1 MINSADSQSPMFKN
15 SRVCAATCYPFF
27 DPIFLPFPMRRNN
40 TITIM
45 QQPKKAKSK
54 ITCTHSLVSATK
66 TITTSPRPN
75 PDIKPRHDLAVSESK
90 TDRNPVYVGQN
101 RFRDPRKIINQSKT
115 PLSCISHPDRLS
127 WPPFFVEDGN
137 PTASYFFFA
146 NEQSRYTKPAQ

>member
-1 MINSADSQSPMFKN
+1 
-15 SRVCAATCYPFF
+15 
-27 DPIFLPFPMRRNN
+27 
-40 TITIM
+40 M
-45 QQPKKAKSK
+45 QQPEKSK
-54 ITCTHSLVSATK
+54 KQNYLHPFTGIRNQNNQS
-66 TITTSPRPN
+66 TSPRPN

-146 NEQSRYTKPAQ
+146 NEQPRYTKPAQ